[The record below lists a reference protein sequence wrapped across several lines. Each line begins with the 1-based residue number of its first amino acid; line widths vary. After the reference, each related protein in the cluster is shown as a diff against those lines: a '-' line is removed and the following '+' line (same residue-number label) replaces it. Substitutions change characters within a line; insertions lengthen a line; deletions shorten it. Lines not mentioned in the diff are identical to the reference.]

1 MAPPE
6 SKIVI
11 KTEEIGNNESAL
23 NPIHLIMYHTDFKLA
38 IMTDSITANDV
49 ASLIA
54 SFNRVNDLVLEIWY
68 FIFL

>member
-1 MAPPE
+1 MAHPE

-38 IMTDSITANDV
+38 IMTDSITAIEI
-49 ASLIA
+49 S
-54 SFNRVNDLVLEIWY
+54 NRMILKELSP
-68 FIFL
+68 